1 MKRAVL
7 IGAIL
12 VSALALAADALTV
25 DSLLKDKEKYN
36 EKAVTVKGLVSEYK
50 QRESR
55 LGNPY
60 LTFKLKGENSVANV
74 YMRGKLDGD
83 KAPKDGDEVEVMGV
97 YRKEKKVNDSFTT
110 KDEIDVSKDADKPDQ
125 KYGVKITKRKD
136 R

>member
-1 MKRAVL
+1 MKRAALVL
-7 IGAIL
+7 G
-12 VSALALAADALTV
+12 VMVAAVAFAAEVLTV
-25 DSLLKDKEKYN
+25 DALLKDKDKHN
-36 EKAVTVKGLVSEYK
+36 EKAVTVKGVVSDYK

-60 LTFKLKGENSVANV
+60 LTFKLKGENKIANI

-110 KDEIDVSKDADKPDQ
+110 KDEIDASKDAEKPNQ
-125 KYGVKITKRKD
+125 KYGVKITKRKQ
-136 R
+136 